1 MTPIGETAVVVGAG
15 MAGLTSAR
23 ALAGYFERVLIL
35 ERDGLPAV
43 AVNRAGIP
51 QGKHIHVLLAGGQRA
66 LEALFAGFGDDLAR
80 SGAVPVR
87 VASELR
93 TERPGYD
100 PFPLRD
106 FGWDVYWMSRPLIE
120 HTVRDHV
127 RATPNVEIREGCRV
141 TEYVA
146 GRAPSTVG
154 AVRWTASNGATETTE
169 SDLVVD
175 ASGDARVTLESLRS
189 IGQGAPNETTIGVDI
204 AYSTAVFEI
213 PDDAPTDWKGVYC
226 FPEVPKSGRAALM
239 APIEGHRW
247 MLTLAG
253 RGGDPPPGD
262 PDGFMAFARS
272 LRMPTIYD
280 AIKDA
285 KRVEEVS
292 RFRFPESRYRHYDAG
307 RFPDGLLPIGDAICR
322 FNPVYGQGMSVAAQQ
337 AHALRQLLD
346 ARHSA
351 PNPLHGL
358 AQAFLEQSDALI
370 ETPWANAAVPDL
382 AYPETRGDRPTDLGQ
397 RLRFGA
403 ALTAL
408 AARDPAVHKLVIEV
422 GQLLKPRSVYR
433 DPDLVSK
440 VSAIMTAP
448 ST

>member
-1 MTPIGETAVVVGAG
+1 
-15 MAGLTSAR
+15 
-23 ALAGYFERVLIL
+23 
-35 ERDGLPAV
+35 
-43 AVNRAGIP
+43 
-51 QGKHIHVLLAGGQRA
+51 
-66 LEALFAGFGDDLAR
+66 
-80 SGAVPVR
+80 
-87 VASELR
+87 
-93 TERPGYD
+93 
-100 PFPLRD
+100 
-106 FGWDVYWMSRPLIE
+106 MSRPLIE
-120 HTVRDHV
+120 HAVRTHV

-146 GRAPSTVG
+146 SRSPSTVG
-154 AVRWTASNGATETTE
+154 AVRWTTSNGATETTDC
-169 SDLVVD
+169 DLVVD
-175 ASGDARVTLESLRS
+175 ASGDARITLDFLRS
-189 IGQGAPNETTIGVDI
+189 IGQGTPNETTIGVDI

-213 PDDAPTDWKGVYC
+213 PDHAPTDWKGVYC

-239 APIEGHRW
+239 APIEGHLW

-262 PDGFMAFARS
+262 PDAFMTYAS
-272 LRMPTIYD
+272 TLRTPTIYG

-337 AHALRQLLD
+337 AQALQQLLY
-346 ARHSA
+346 ARRSE
-351 PNPLHGL
+351 PNPLDDL
-358 AQAFLEQSDALI
+358 ARAFLEQSDALI
-370 ETPWANAAVPDL
+370 ETPWANAAVPDF

-408 AARDPAVHKLVIEV
+408 AARDPAVHQLVVEV

-433 DPDLVSK
+433 DPDLVSR
-440 VSAIMTAP
+440 VSALMTAP
-448 ST
+448 GK